1 MAHVRANEN
10 TKTRKHDDDHGQE
23 AGSKQITEIYKILLK
38 CQRKVLEEEDP
49 EQKQNTENNANT
61 STNET
66 TDKHATKKM
75 KNQRL
80 EFQPACGAH
89 LHAISRP
96 PQIHT
101 AMQPACNPGRCE
113 CSTVSTLQR
122 ATPGRTHMAM
132 PAAVDGQQRRVR

>member
-1 MAHVRANEN
+1 MQA
-10 TKTRKHDDDHGQE
+10 
-23 AGSKQITEIYKILLK
+23 EIYKILLK

-66 TDKHATKKM
+66 TDKHANKKM

-122 ATPGRTHMAM
+122 ATPGRNIWPCPLRCTGAETL
-132 PAAVDGQQRRVR
+132 GQQRRVR